1 VLFVDW
7 RALIKRYR
15 VRHGLTQ
22 GRMAAIVGVSQRTI
36 SRWERGDDTPSLEW
50 QRHLRD
56 LGWQPPGTLL
66 ASLAASIPYC
76 PFPRALSRTQNL
88 CLQAVSRPAIEKR
101 PSVTEW
107 IGRDLAPIACGIL
120 EEMLDDRRLQMS
132 IANREIASVVA
143 TTRSVLQTAE
153 HERIGTY
160 RTVITY
166 FFHEG
171 TLYSDA
177 ISSPAPLDAPLGYTA
192 VAMDELPSIGDPV
205 SIPNGRSP
213 AMR

>member
-1 VLFVDW
+1 MTEDW
-7 RALIKRYR
+7 SALIKRYR
-15 VRHGLTQ
+15 LRHGLSQ
-22 GRMAAIVGVSQRTI
+22 GRLAAVVGVSQRTI
-36 SRWERGDDTPSLEW
+36 SRWERGDDRPSLAW

-56 LGWQPPGTLL
+56 LGWQPPGTLVG
-66 ASLAASIPYC
+66 SLAAAIPHC
-76 PFPRALSRTQNL
+76 PFPRALSRTSNL
-88 CLQAVSRPAIEKR
+88 RLQALSAPAIEKR

-107 IGRDLAPIACGIL
+107 IGRDLALIACGIL
-120 EEMLDDRRLQMS
+120 EEMLDDKALQAG

-153 HERIGTY
+153 HTRIGTY

-177 ISSPAPLDAPLGYTA
+177 VSSLAPADTPLGYRP
-192 VAMDELPSIGDPV
+192 VPMDEL
-205 SIPNGRSP
+205 
-213 AMR
+213 AMAR